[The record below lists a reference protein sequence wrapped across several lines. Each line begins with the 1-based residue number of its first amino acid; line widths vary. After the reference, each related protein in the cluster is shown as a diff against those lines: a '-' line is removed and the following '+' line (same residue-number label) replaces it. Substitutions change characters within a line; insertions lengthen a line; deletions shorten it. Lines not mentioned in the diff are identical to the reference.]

1 MRAKGYMIDDSRKYL
16 RIYPYGHKRCIRV
29 DRRFGEE
36 YTLETRHDNEK
47 EILDALSENRN
58 NLRNRIRRSRP
69 DQRQELQDE
78 LDEINL
84 LVKEARKNVKICE
97 RIQKRTEDMV
107 RRETVVSSIN
117 ESEERNRLLDN
128 IEQSFE

>member
-1 MRAKGYMIDDSRKYL
+1 MEA
-16 RIYPYGHKRCIRV
+16 
-29 DRRFGEE
+29 
-36 YTLETRHDNEK
+36 
-47 EILDALSENRN
+47 
-58 NLRNRIRRSRP
+58 
-69 DQRQELQDE
+69 

-97 RIQKRTEDMV
+97 RIQKRTEDMA